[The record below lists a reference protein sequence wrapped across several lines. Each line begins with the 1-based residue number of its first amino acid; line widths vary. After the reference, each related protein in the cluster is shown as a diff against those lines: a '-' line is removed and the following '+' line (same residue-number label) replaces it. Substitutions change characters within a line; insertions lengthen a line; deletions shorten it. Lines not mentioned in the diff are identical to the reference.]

1 MRDLMRE
8 RLDLKEPPNSPLETV
23 IWELLFG
30 SGLPLPVPQFEIR
43 DRQGVFVARV
53 DFAYPQQRLVIEGH
67 SKTWH
72 WGMQAHSDDARR
84 HNAIANEGFQ
94 IVYVTWSDATERA
107 DSTVRLLENLLNYA
121 STGAP

>member
-23 IWELLFG
+23 IWELLFD

-43 DRQGVFVARV
+43 DRQGAFVARV

-72 WGMQAHSDDARR
+72 WGTQAHSDDARR

-94 IVYVTWSDATERA
+94 IVYVTWSDATERG
-107 DSTVRLLENLLNYA
+107 DSTVRLLENLLNHA